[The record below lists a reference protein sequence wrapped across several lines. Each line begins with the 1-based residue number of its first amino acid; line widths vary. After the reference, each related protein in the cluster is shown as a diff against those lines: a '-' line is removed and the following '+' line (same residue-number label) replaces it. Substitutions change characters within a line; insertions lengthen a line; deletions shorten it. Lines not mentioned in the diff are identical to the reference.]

1 MKDLLNDLNDKQKDA
16 VTAPLGPVLVL
27 AGAGSGKTRALTYRI
42 AYLIRE
48 KVISPQ
54 NVLAVTFTNKAASEM
69 KDRVQK
75 LLGRGSAASNNVT
88 MGTFHSICVRILR
101 ADIDSLKIGMDRNF
115 SIFDSDDSKRL
126 LKQIVLELDLDK
138 EFHPRMFGYYISN
151 AKNKLIEPRGL
162 AIDKDYLARTVQ
174 QVYEIY
180 QARLRAQNAVDFDDL
195 LELTVKLLQQ
205 DQKIL
210 SKYQEKFQYILVDE
224 YQDTNHAQYVMLK
237 LLAARNQNIFV
248 VGDDA
253 QSIYGFRGANMQ
265 NILDFSKDY
274 PEAKVVML
282 EQNYRSTQNILNT
295 ANKVIGINKSQY
307 EKDLWTENDEGKK
320 VSLFEAVDEVEE
332 SDHVVKNLIGESE
345 AYEEEPEYIEDQAAS
360 SILDKFKRP
369 NWVVRSENMRR
380 RVSFAD
386 LPSDLSETAIL
397 YRTHAQSRAFE
408 EAMMNAGI
416 PYQIVGGIRF
426 YERREIKDA
435 LSYMRLVL
443 NPRDLVSFS
452 RVINLPARGI
462 GAQSFKLVKQA
473 LEKYDYDFKRV
484 LNNIDDL
491 ELSAKALSG
500 ARDFFTFLKKAS
512 ALTDKKNIMNL
523 IDLLL
528 KGAGYKDYLLDG
540 SEEGANRWENVEEL
554 LNVAA
559 KYKKSPWREGLQK
572 FLEEIALMTDLDQME
587 ETGNKLTMMTLHS
600 AKGLEFEKVFLVGL
614 EEGLLPHS
622 RSLLNPEEIAE
633 EVRLAYVGM
642 TRARKELYL
651 SFARSRQ
658 VFGELKRSV
667 PSRVLKA
674 IPKRLLRRLN

>member
-1 MKDLLNDLNDKQKDA
+1 
-16 VTAPLGPVLVL
+16 
-27 AGAGSGKTRALTYRI
+27 
-42 AYLIRE
+42 
-48 KVISPQ
+48 
-54 NVLAVTFTNKAASEM
+54 
-69 KDRVQK
+69 
-75 LLGRGSAASNNVT
+75 
-88 MGTFHSICVRILR
+88 
-101 ADIDSLKIGMDRNF
+101 
-115 SIFDSDDSKRL
+115 
-126 LKQIVLELDLDK
+126 
-138 EFHPRMFGYYISN
+138 
-151 AKNKLIEPRGL
+151 
-162 AIDKDYLARTVQ
+162 
-174 QVYEIY
+174 
-180 QARLRAQNAVDFDDL
+180 
-195 LELTVKLLQQ
+195 
-205 DQKIL
+205 
-210 SKYQEKFQYILVDE
+210 
-224 YQDTNHAQYVMLK
+224 
-237 LLAARNQNIFV
+237 
-248 VGDDA
+248 
-253 QSIYGFRGANMQ
+253 
-265 NILDFSKDY
+265 
-274 PEAKVVML
+274 
-282 EQNYRSTQNILNT
+282 
-295 ANKVIGINKSQY
+295 
-307 EKDLWTENDEGKK
+307 
-320 VSLFEAVDEVEE
+320 
-332 SDHVVKNLIGESE
+332 
-345 AYEEEPEYIEDQAAS
+345 
-360 SILDKFKRP
+360 
-369 NWVVRSENMRR
+369 
-380 RVSFAD
+380 
-386 LPSDLSETAIL
+386 
-397 YRTHAQSRAFE
+397 
-408 EAMMNAGI
+408 MNAGI

-462 GAQSFKLVKQA
+462 GAHSFKLVKQA